1 MDEPFKFFKTKVID
15 MIVRDV
21 MNKGVMTASPEA
33 TVKEAAK
40 IMSQHHVGSLVILK
54 EEKIVG
60 IITERD
66 ILIAV
71 ADGKDAELTTV
82 EEIMSKNVITVASDK
97 TIEDAVNLMVEH
109 KIKKL
114 PVVDGDKLIGIIT
127 ASDIAVI
134 EPKLIEGIVSLISI
148 KLPGYRGG

>member
-1 MDEPFKFFKTKVID
+1 

-21 MNKGVMTASPEA
+21 MNKNVVVAEPEI
-33 TVKEAAK
+33 TIKEAAG
-40 IMSQHHVGSLVILK
+40 IMSQYHIGSLVILK
-54 EEKIVG
+54 NKKIVG
-60 IITERD
+60 IITERN

-71 ADGKDAELTTV
+71 AHGKDAELTTV
-82 EEIMSKNVITVASDK
+82 EEVMSKDVITVAPDK
-97 TIEDAVNLMVEH
+97 TVEDAVNLMIEH

-127 ASDIAVI
+127 ASDIIVV
-134 EPKLIEGIVSLISI
+134 EPKLIEGIANLISI

>member
-1 MDEPFKFFKTKVID
+1 

-21 MNKGVMTASPEA
+21 MNKDVMTAESEI

-54 EEKIVG
+54 KEEIVG
-60 IITERD
+60 IVTERN
-66 ILIAV
+66 ILVAV
-71 ADGKDAELTTV
+71 AEGKDAELTTV
-82 EEIMSKNVITVASDK
+82 EEIMSKNVITVAPDK
-97 TIEDAVNLMVEH
+97 TIEDAVNIMVEH

-114 PVVDGDKLIGIIT
+114 PVVDAGKLIGIIT
-127 ASDIAVI
+127 ASDIAVV
-134 EPKLIEGIVSLISI
+134 EPKLIEGIVNLLSI